1 VARGMLSVRL
11 AKAEKK
17 GMSHENQFI
26 IVGNPASV
34 KPDNSLDSHFSSRFG
49 VGSPLERRR
58 MGSSAT
64 LNYMP
69 WIRLLIADASLMP
82 HLNLNWEDSKSVTAV
97 GAIQI
102 GGIAG
107 RKQSADG

>member
-1 VARGMLSVRL
+1 
-11 AKAEKK
+11 
-17 GMSHENQFI
+17 
-26 IVGNPASV
+26 
-34 KPDNSLDSHFSSRFG
+34 
-49 VGSPLERRR
+49 